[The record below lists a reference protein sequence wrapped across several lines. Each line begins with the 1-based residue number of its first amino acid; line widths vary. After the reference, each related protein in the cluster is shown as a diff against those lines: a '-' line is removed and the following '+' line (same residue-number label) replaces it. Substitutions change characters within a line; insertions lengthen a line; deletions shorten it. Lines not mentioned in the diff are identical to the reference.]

1 MFFGPRKLYHKVILA
16 LILFSFA
23 LLDVSAQ
30 SRKPKPKQTPSAAK
44 KTQPAPLVKKTS
56 KKVSR
61 AESERIAAAKKVEE
75 QRRRAAVEAQ
85 RRREQAAREAQ
96 ARRVAFER
104 GLRTSTIDNISAD
117 ITDGEDLE
125 VRRAAVTALGER
137 AGTVVVLEPQ
147 TGRVLTIVNQDW
159 AIRQSFKP
167 CSVIKLVTSIA
178 GLNENV
184 INSDGSFARGNLAIG
199 LDDAL
204 AYSNNAYFQ
213 RVGVNLGS
221 EKMIDYAKILG
232 LGAPTGLNA
241 TGETAGKLPYGNNNA
256 RIYSHGDDFAV
267 TPLQLAVMVSAL
279 SNGGRVI
286 VPQIP
291 RAGFE
296 KAAFRGMYRRQI
308 ELPLATLKTVLPG
321 MIGAATYGTARNGV
335 DSSLGIAGKTG
346 SCIGQGSWLGLF
358 ASVAPVQNPKLAV
371 VVITRGPSERGKY
384 AAAVAGR
391 IYNALRSR
399 LAQKGVNT
407 PIAKAPVELKPKPKI
422 DAKTSVK
429 LDDART
435 EDSDDEIGTVR
446 KGKKGSQE
454 SSRKEVRNTKDPEPL
469 FPTIV
474 ITPRSD
480 EITRP
485 RTVKKN

>member
-1 MFFGPRKLYHKVILA
+1 MYCKIFFG
-16 LILFSFA
+16 LIIFSFP
-23 LLDVSAQ
+23 LLDASAQ
-30 SRKPKPKQTPSAAK
+30 TRKTPAKPAPLIKKTAAK
-44 KTQPAPLVKKTS
+44 KN
-56 KKVSR
+56 SR
-61 AESERIAAAKKVEE
+61 AEAEKIAAARKIEE
-75 QRRRAAVEAQ
+75 QRRQAALEVQ
-85 RRREQAAREAQ
+85 RRRAQAAREAQ

-104 GLRTSTIDNISAD
+104 GLRTMTVDNISGD

-125 VRRAAVTALGER
+125 VRRAAIDALGDR

-147 TGRVLTIVNQDW
+147 TGKVLSIINQEW

-167 CSVIKLVTSIA
+167 CSVIKLVTSVA
-178 GLNENV
+178 GLNESV
-184 INSDGSFARGNLAIG
+184 INADGSFSGGSIGIG

-221 EKMIDYAKILG
+221 EKMIGYAKILG

-241 TGETAGKLPYGNNNA
+241 SGETPGRLPYGNNNA

-291 RAGFE
+291 RPGFE

-308 ELPLATLKTVLPG
+308 ELPPSTLEHVLPG

-358 ASVAPVQNPKLAV
+358 ASVAPVRDPKLAV
-371 VVITRGPSERGKY
+371 VVITRGQSERGKY

-391 IYNALRSR
+391 IYNALRVR
-399 LAQKGVNT
+399 LGQKGAAT
-407 PIAKAPVELKPKPKI
+407 PLAKVPVELKPQTKI
-422 DAKTSVK
+422 DAKTSIK
-429 LDDART
+429 IDDART
-435 EDSDDEIGTVR
+435 EDSDDEPGTLRV
-446 KGKKGSQE
+446 GKKGAQE
-454 SSRKEVRNTKDPEPL
+454 TVGPRKNDQKNEPL

-474 ITPRSD
+474 IKPKSE

-485 RTVKKN
+485 RVVKP